1 MISQRRR
8 WTSPSRL
15 RDKGVVS
22 HDEAGVQELVSEIVD
37 VGLVLVLLEARGGLE
52 LPLVAAL
59 AATTLPVVVVNPR
72 QVRDFAR
79 ATGTPA
85 KTDALDATVLAHFAE
100 AVRPPGRPL
109 REAEAEALNSL
120 SNRRHQVL
128 TMLVSEKNRLETA
141 SAAVRPRI
149 EAHINWR

>member
-1 MISQRRR
+1 MWTWVSSWCCWKLGADWNCRWWQRWPLRR
-8 WTSPSRL
+8 W
-15 RDKGVVS
+15 
-22 HDEAGVQELVSEIVD
+22 
-37 VGLVLVLLEARGGLE
+37 
-52 LPLVAAL
+52 
-59 AATTLPVVVVNPR
+59 PVVVVIPR

-85 KTDALDATVLAHFAE
+85 KTDALDATVLARFAE
-100 AVRPPGRPL
+100 AVRPPGRTL

-120 SNRRHQVL
+120 SNRRHQML

-149 EAHINWR
+149 EAHINWL